1 MPISTSPTPIE
12 DFVAFMQL
20 LANHADLGGR
30 MIVGDIRRFLEETRS
45 DLTYP
50 LLWVEY
56 PNMYL
61 SKIDAGGMWY
71 EASTGFTVL
80 KNEEVGDHEKADLIW
95 RETASIATDLVL
107 RLNQISKAEG
117 FEFEFS
123 SLPMEPINPLTVA
136 NDFGW
141 RVGFRI
147 KRAVSS
153 CINSD
158 KWA

>member
-1 MPISTSPTPIE
+1 MPASLTPVE
-12 DFVAFMQL
+12 DFVTFMQL
-20 LANHADLGGR
+20 LANHSDLGGR
-30 MIVGDIRRFLEETRS
+30 MVVGDIRRFLEETRS
-45 DLTYP
+45 ELTYP

-61 SKIDAGGMWY
+61 SRNDSGGMWY
-71 EASTGFTVL
+71 EASSGFTIL
-80 KNEEVGDHEKADLIW
+80 KNEEVGDHDKADDIW
-95 RETASIATDLVL
+95 RETASIATDVILKL
-107 RLNQISKAEG
+107 HAIARTSG

-147 KRAVSS
+147 KRLVSS
-153 CINSD
+153 CINPD
-158 KWA
+158 KWT